1 MGAVETKQVQQE
13 HKQDNE
19 EVYVLELK
27 GGYYY
32 VGKSVNVDKRFME
45 HVAGEGKGSSWT
57 SKHEPVRILERKEV
71 KTAFDEDGKTLEVM
85 EKYGIDRV
93 RGGSYT
99 AVDLSAATK
108 KEIQKQLDTANNRCY
123 KCHKSGHFATKCTA
137 MIDQLNHQL
146 ETTGKCPIKTP
157 TNRRIGHLPNETL
170 NGACFRCGNFGHW
183 ANTCY
188 ATWHVNGSKLK

>member
-1 MGAVETKQVQQE
+1 MGAVETKQVQEE

-19 EVYVLELK
+19 EVYVLELE

-45 HVAGEGKGSSWT
+45 HTAGEGKGSSWT
-57 SKHEPVRILERKEV
+57 SKHEPIRILERKEA
-71 KTAFDEDGKTLEVM
+71 KTVFDEDSKTLELM

-99 AVDLSAATK
+99 AVELSAATK
-108 KEIQKQLDTANNRCY
+108 KEIQKQLDTASNRCY
-123 KCHKSGHFATKCTA
+123 LCHRSGHFANACATV
-137 MIDQLNHQL
+137 
-146 ETTGKCPIKTP
+146 TTSTS
-157 TNRRIGHLPNETL
+157 RAQPNETL
-170 NGACFRCGNFGHW
+170 TGACFRCGNFGHW
-183 ANTCY
+183 ANQCY